1 MSKKKITSIKF
12 IDTNEQKEK
21 FLEVLKNNEK
31 VEGALMPI
39 LQQTQEIYG
48 YLPYEIMCKIAEFL
62 DKSVEEV
69 YGVATFYTQFRLS
82 PQGKYRI
89 SLCLGTVCYIKGAGD
104 ILNEIKNLIGI
115 DNGECTKDG
124 KLSLDTT
131 RCLGCCG
138 LAPVMAINDEIYGNV
153 QVKDIKKILDSC
165 E

>member
-12 IDTNEQKEK
+12 IDTEEQKKKFEEILEK
-21 FLEVLKNNEK
+21 NKNLD
-31 VEGALMPI
+31 GALMPI
-39 LQQTQEIYG
+39 LQQTQEVYG
-48 YLPYEIMCKIAEFL
+48 YLPYEIMCKIAAFL

-104 ILNEIKNLIGI
+104 ILNEIKNILGI
-115 DNGECTKDG
+115 DNGECTSDG
-124 KLSLDTT
+124 KFSLDTT

-138 LAPVMAINDEIYGNV
+138 LAPVMAINDKIYGNV
-153 QVKDIKKILDSC
+153 QAKDIKKILDSC

>member
-1 MSKKKITSIKF
+1 MRKKKITSIKF
-12 IDTNEQKEK
+12 IDTEEQKKKFEEILEK
-21 FLEVLKNNEK
+21 NKNLD
-31 VEGALMPI
+31 GALMPI
-39 LQQTQEIYG
+39 LQQTQEVYG
-48 YLPYEIMCKIAEFL
+48 YLPYEIMCKIAAFL

-104 ILNEIKNLIGI
+104 ILNEIKNILGI
-115 DNGECTKDG
+115 DNGECTSDG
-124 KLSLDTT
+124 KFSLDTT

-153 QVKDIKKILDSC
+153 RAKDIKKILDSC

>member
-12 IDTNEQKEK
+12 IDTKEQQEQFEK
-21 FLEVLKNNEK
+21 ILENNKNVK
-31 VEGALMPI
+31 GSLMPI

-48 YLPYEIMCKIAEFL
+48 YLPYEIMNKIAVFL
-62 DKSVEEV
+62 EKPIEEV

-89 SLCLGTVCYIKGAGD
+89 SLCLGTVCYIKGAGE
-104 ILNEIKNLIGI
+104 ILTEIKNLIGI
-115 DNGECTKDG
+115 ENGECTPDG
-124 KLSLDTT
+124 KFSLDTT

-138 LAPVMAINDEIYGNV
+138 LAPVMAINDEIYGSV
-153 QVKDIKKILDSC
+153 KVKDIKKILDSC

>member
-12 IDTNEQKEK
+12 IDTKEQQEQFEK
-21 FLEVLKNNEK
+21 ILENNKNVK
-31 VEGALMPI
+31 GSLMPI
-39 LQQTQEIYG
+39 LQQTQEVYG
-48 YLPYEIMCKIAEFL
+48 YLPYEIMNKIAVFL
-62 DKSVEEV
+62 EKPIEEV

-89 SLCLGTVCYIKGAGD
+89 SLCLGTVCYIKGAGE
-104 ILNEIKNLIGI
+104 ILTEIKNLIGI
-115 DNGECTKDG
+115 ENGECTPDG
-124 KLSLDTT
+124 KFSLDTT

-153 QVKDIKKILDSC
+153 KVKDIKKILDSC